1 MLDNV
6 IVFRQ
11 SSIKITRDKVLYFDP
26 FKIEKEYKDADIIF
40 ITHDHFDH
48 FDLESINKVKKD
60 TTKIVIP
67 YSLKDKVLTS
77 FKSDNVLLV
86 EPDKSY
92 TLDNIKFDTVRA
104 YNNNKKF
111 HPKENNWVG
120 YLLYLDNYKYYVMG
134 DTDDTVDARSVAPDI
149 LFVPIG
155 GMYTMDVSEAINY
168 TNYVKPKIAVPIHYG
183 EVVGSKEDGEEFING
198 LDETIKGVILINKE

>member
-60 TTKIVIP
+60 TTKIVVP
-67 YSLKDKVLTS
+67 YSLKDKVLNS

-198 LDETIKGVILINKE
+198 LDETIKGVILINKG